1 MKLNIFYILSKVFL
15 IIILTT
21 GLFFAFL
28 DLSISRDMTFWS
40 TVQMVFSIF
49 ALPVVVKLKGSNRLS
64 QLVSL
69 LIILPIQTCSV
80 LPKATYGGPPACEAS
95 VLPAGPRTRAT
106 KWLGLLVN
114 ETGF

>member
-1 MKLNIFYILSKVFL
+1 MKLNIDYILSKVFL

-40 TVQMVFSIF
+40 TVQMAFSIF

-69 LIILPIQTCSV
+69 LIILPIGS
-80 LPKATYGGPPACEAS
+80 Y
-95 VLPAGPRTRAT
+95 
-106 KWLGLLVN
+106 
-114 ETGF
+114 